1 MDNLN
6 ENIKDLSEK
15 EDKYI
20 FWMDNPKILYINN
33 GYLQFVPNSEM
44 TKIEQLNAITRFC
57 IYLILLFL
65 LFGKSSGWLYLPI
78 TIILFVVILYNIYD
92 YDPHG
97 REKEYN
103 KTMLNRKEEMTNS
116 KIIPSHDM
124 IETGR
129 YDMDNNLI
137 IGGKFNPP
145 KYIRNPE
152 ESLYTPE
159 ELESYRKG
167 TCRRPTKD
175 NPFMNPPIT
184 DFGNGDVP
192 SACNDEDDNIK
203 EEVEKKF
210 NVDLYRDV
218 DDLFDIKNSQR
229 QFYTVPNT
237 SIPSDQPSF
246 ANWLYN
252 SPTICK
258 ENQENCL
265 RYNDLRYNDRALP
278 I

>member
-1 MDNLN
+1 MDNSPK
-6 ENIKDLSEK
+6 NIKELTKK

-20 FWMDNPKILYINN
+20 FWMDDPKILYTNN
-33 GYLQFVPNSEM
+33 GYLQFIPNNEM
-44 TKIEQLNAITRFC
+44 SRVEQLNAVTRFC
-57 IYLILLFL
+57 IYLSILLL
-65 LFGKSSGWLYLPI
+65 LFKKPSAWFYLPI
-78 TIILFVVILYNIYD
+78 TVILFTVILYNIYD
-92 YDPHG
+92 YDPLG
-97 REKEYN
+97 RTKEYN
-103 KTMLNRKEEMTNS
+103 KILENKKEAMTNS
-116 KIIPSHDM
+116 KIIPSHNS
-124 IETGR
+124 IETGK
-129 YDMDNNLI
+129 YDMDRNLI
-137 IGGKFNPP
+137 VDGKFDPP
-145 KYIRNPE
+145 KYIRNQE
-152 ESLYTPE
+152 HSLYTPD

-192 SACNDEDDNIK
+192 TACNDEDDNIK

-210 NVDLYRDV
+210 NIDLYRDV

-237 SIPSDQPSF
+237 SIPSDQPGF